1 MCPCCTRD
9 FEGLDDVQVF
19 RDNLARMK
27 DVETSELLRANKQG
41 IEKSRAAK
49 AKYQNWRN
57 VVSETVPGV
66 VDWNRMTTEAKDAE
80 VAIRDIEQDLTV
92 DTNELDAAKETVSEL
107 QKDADE
113 IRDLH
118 DASKR
123 WMEDTSRL
131 ARKKME
137 IYQKKTDLTV
147 STNTFSDRDLET
159 VESDLAK
166 RQADKDSLNNQIIQL
181 NKRMT
186 KLNNNIAVLSQQVR
200 FWKKFC

>member
-1 MCPCCTRD
+1 MCPCCTRE

-19 RDNLARMK
+19 RDNLDRMK

-49 AKYQNWRN
+49 AEYQNWRN
-57 VVSETVPGV
+57 VVSETMRSV
-66 VDWNRMTTEAKDAE
+66 VDWNRMTMEAKDAE
-80 VAIRDIEQDLTV
+80 VTIRDTQQDLTA
-92 DTNELDAAKETVSEL
+92 DTNELDKAKETVSGL

-113 IRDLH
+113 MRDLH

-137 IYQKKTDLTV
+137 IYQKKADLSV
-147 STNTFSDRDLET
+147 ATNSVTDRDLET
-159 VESDLAK
+159 VESDLTR
-166 RQADKDSLNNQIIQL
+166 RQAEKDSLNNQIIQF
-181 NKRMT
+181 NKKMT

-200 FWKKFC
+200 F